1 MSDADSATFDYHV
14 IEDEEQSDE
23 TDYDDN
29 LLEDNLENVDPPA
42 SLSSSSIYPG
52 ARISNAVSMLLI
64 MTFTI
69 TNKLSGSA
77 LQDLLSLI
85 DMHCMVPH
93 QLIKSL
99 YTFKQYFKALK
110 NPLKKHYYCSQC
122 CLSVTTN
129 CVKCPSVMCNQELT
143 SMSKKN
149 FFIEI
154 PIIDQLKALF
164 NRKGFY
170 NDLQH
175 RFNRNDD

>member
-52 ARISNAVSMLLI
+52 VMISNAVSMLLI

-93 QLIKSL
+93 RLIKSL

-110 NPLKKHYYCSQC
+110 IHLKN
-122 CLSVTTN
+122 T
-129 CVKCPSVMCNQELT
+129 
-143 SMSKKN
+143 
-149 FFIEI
+149 
-154 PIIDQLKALF
+154 IIAFNAAFQLP
-164 NRKGFY
+164 
-170 NDLQH
+170 QIV
-175 RFNRNDD
+175 

>member
-42 SLSSSSIYPG
+42 PLSSSSIYPG
-52 ARISNAVSMLLI
+52 VRISNAVSMLLI

-69 TNKLSGSA
+69 TNKLSGNA

-93 QLIKSL
+93 RLIKSL
-99 YTFKQYFKALK
+99 YTFK
-110 NPLKKHYYCSQC
+110 H
-122 CLSVTTN
+122 
-129 CVKCPSVMCNQELT
+129 
-143 SMSKKN
+143 
-149 FFIEI
+149 
-154 PIIDQLKALF
+154 
-164 NRKGFY
+164 
-170 NDLQH
+170 
-175 RFNRNDD
+175 